1 MRFALVFLNYFFS
14 LLFGSFDTLSPIIM
28 TFRRSGGLL
37 PRNFRPCLPQNHLR
51 IRSTLPPLLSRKFH
65 ASSLLWGI
73 KSQVLKDVG
82 EGMGHLEP
90 VSCPNLVA
98 HRS

>member
-1 MRFALVFLNYFFS
+1 MS
-14 LLFGSFDTLSPIIM
+14 
-28 TFRRSGGLL
+28 FRRSGGLL

-51 IRSTLPPLLSRKFH
+51 IRSTLPPLLSRRFH

-82 EGMGHLEP
+82 EGMEHLEP
-90 VSCPNLVA
+90 VSCLNLVA
-98 HRS
+98 YRC